1 MQHGAMRQALLGAL
15 LLATFAHA
23 VPKVGWVRASGQL
36 EAGTPSHY
44 SPLNLLDGNPA
55 TVWCSRDAD
64 ALKETLTFGF
74 AEPVTLTRL
83 EVTTGNAGS
92 EEAFR
97 AMSRVR
103 KLLLRGPEAT
113 ATVTLE
119 DRRGVQSVQLEKP
132 LRGKTFALEVLDSF
146 SAEDPLA
153 PVCLADVVPFAGAS
167 PLAGPVLRKRLAF
180 QPGRA
185 ELLGLWYG
193 GPEGAPDRTL
203 TFFLD
208 GTWRSLPEGASGRG
222 KPLSGKWWVK
232 AGQLWLTVPGA
243 GKVQGGALLSVQK
256 DASGKALGTLSLEG
270 PVGPLK
276 QTFRDRR

>member
-1 MQHGAMRQALLGAL
+1 MRPMRSALASALL
-15 LLATFAHA
+15 LLATSAHG
-23 VPKVGWVRASGQL
+23 VPKVGWVRATGQL
-36 EAGTPSHY
+36 EAATPSHY

-83 EVTTGNAGS
+83 EVSTGNGAS
-92 EEAFR
+92 EESFR
-97 AMSRVR
+97 ASSRVR
-103 KLLLRGPEAT
+103 KLLLRGPEAS

-132 LRGKTFALEVLDSF
+132 LKGKTFALEVLDSF

-153 PVCLADVVPFAGAS
+153 PVCLADVVPFSGMT
-167 PLAGPVLRKRLAF
+167 PLAGAALRKRLAF

-185 ELLGLWYG
+185 EVLGLWYG

-203 TFFLD
+203 TFLLD
-208 GTWRSLPEGASGRG
+208 GTWRSLPEGPSGRG
-222 KPLSGKWWVK
+222 KPLSGKWWTKSGEV
-232 AGQLWLTVPGA
+232 WLRIPGV
-243 GKVQGGALLSVQK
+243 GKVQAAPRLGVQK
-256 DASGKALGTLSLEG
+256 DAAGKPLVTLTLEG
-270 PVGPLK
+270 PVGPLR
-276 QTFRDRR
+276 QTFRERR